1 MYFFSTQR
9 HHTLP
14 RGRKN
19 TNIEMGNA
27 LGPHRTLPKED
38 LNFLMNNTNFT
49 KKQIKEW
56 YQGFIVSSPSLLSN
70 RSLHR
75 ALL

>member
-1 MYFFSTQR
+1 
-9 HHTLP
+9 
-14 RGRKN
+14 
-19 TNIEMGNA
+19 MGNA

-56 YQGFIVSSPSLLSN
+56 YQGFIEGTSSKQDNSN
-70 RSLHR
+70 
-75 ALL
+75 ALAAITKL